1 VSATMRSQPKQQ
13 INATVLVPNSVIAAQ
28 LGHLPSG
35 AAATGTTQVYLVDYL
50 NPGTSNASAG
60 GPNRLYA
67 DSRRNQIDMRF
78 AKIVRFGAR
87 RLDVGVDLQNLLN
100 ANYGT
105 VYDTSFGTYG
115 STPSAT
121 FASPTSIVTPRF
133 VRLNFTLS
141 Y

>member
-1 VSATMRSQPKQQ
+1 MS
-13 INATVLVPNSVIAAQ
+13 
-28 LGHLPSG
+28 
-35 AAATGTTQVYLVDYL
+35 LVDYL
-50 NPGTSNASAG
+50 LPGTSNASAG
-60 GPNRLYA
+60 GPNRLYP

-78 AKIVRFGAR
+78 AKIIRFGSR
-87 RLDVGVDLQNLLN
+87 RLDAGVDLQNLLN

-105 VYDTSFGTYG
+105 VYDSSFGTYG
-115 STPSAT
+115 STPSPS